1 MTEVE
6 KDEVY
11 GRIASRLATI
21 GDNLMTEKESDISQH
36 SSSASPRSKPDTEE
50 KESPESGR

>member
-21 GDNLMTEKESDISQH
+21 GDNLMVEKESDMSRR